1 MNTSF
6 AKTLSIAALIAALL
20 PCAALARKGELDR
33 PHVALHTSIPENHRK
48 QILRALK
55 RKDCTFVSGTW
66 VNSFTRLH
74 YRSDAKALQGFIDEL
89 SKCPDIKVTLGFIS
103 KKESSGWMPT
113 ESNWS
118 VFHMP
123 VDGNTFIVKVRLGS
137 EIDVSKLNIPVQDR
151 SVDSARAEQDGAEQ
165 PATAPNSKSVDSEK
179 PKPESK
185 GRPQ

>member
-1 MNTSF
+1 
-6 AKTLSIAALIAALL
+6 
-20 PCAALARKGELDR
+20 
-33 PHVALHTSIPENHRK
+33 
-48 QILRALK
+48 
-55 RKDCTFVSGTW
+55 
-66 VNSFTRLH
+66 
-74 YRSDAKALQGFIDEL
+74 
-89 SKCPDIKVTLGFIS
+89 
-103 KKESSGWMPT
+103 MPT